1 MTRSA
6 VFSALRMRL
15 VPERI
20 PPGES
25 RLAGRRCGAYRPLAI
40 GAAIAVRPASAGGR
54 WVMATTGD
62 GLLRPRRPR
71 SLPAAGDR
79 VHDLLATGRPARVV
93 VALLTPEDLRAP
105 PADGEP
111 AADLDGLRCDGYGWS
126 LLYQPPGSPLI
137 GLIEPHPDLQ
147 YLPSFFGSPLDL
159 LERSDWL
166 ARRGI
171 PSRPIAL
178 VTQPDDFDAD
188 ATGNLVN
195 RFFPADV
202 FRRPGGLG
210 WD

>member
-126 LLYQPPGSPLI
+126 LLYQSTGMRGLACIDPHDRFAELPAFYESPL
-137 GLIEPHPDLQ
+137 E
-147 YLPSFFGSPLDL
+147 YLDRAAF
-159 LERSDWL
+159 L
-166 ARRGI
+166 AERGI
-171 PSRPIAL
+171 PSRPLVL
-178 VTQPDDFDAD
+178 VTQPDDFLAACD
-188 ATGNLVN
+188 GRILN
-195 RFFPADV
+195 RFYPHASFATDRGPQ
-202 FRRPGGLG
+202 G
-210 WD
+210 